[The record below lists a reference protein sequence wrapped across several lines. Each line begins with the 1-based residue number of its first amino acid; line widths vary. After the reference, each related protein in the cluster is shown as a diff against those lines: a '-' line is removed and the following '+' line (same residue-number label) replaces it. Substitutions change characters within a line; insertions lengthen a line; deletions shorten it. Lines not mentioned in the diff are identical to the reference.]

1 MKFHKITVK
10 NFKPWM
16 EETEIKLYSQSTS
29 ENPITANVGMNHAG
43 KTSIC
48 DAVLWT
54 IYGAE
59 ESLQWDQWVNIPAQ
73 EIAKTKNDA
82 TVPISTKLDLEIEGQ
97 HFQIVRS
104 AQYNINT
111 NVPEDVTVSVIDNN
125 GNPIGDNDASQDW
138 IDDKFPEQY
147 ISKYYIFSAEQMLN
161 DFTTKGNDE
170 VKKHVNVIT
179 GITALSKIKDSIG
192 KAIEKYDDEKANV
205 HRSTS
210 GFNKSEYDELI
221 KQINLKT
228 EAITGENGL
237 DKEIEK
243 LNAEK
248 KLLFPTGPS
257 QQEVQIKEWLG
268 ELDKLENQREKLEEN
283 FSQESNP
290 SSFLPKAHFI
300 FLKEIIEKCTEKTQ
314 EQPVSKG
321 DWDSATAIIS
331 SAINNKFSGILIESN
346 NIELIDRT
354 ASIPAGVRKKDTE
367 LQLANVSSNLSDD
380 MRLFLTE
387 NNQTSTHIQNLST
400 SITDFLAKR
409 NRQIEIRSDLRSL
422 GASVSDRTIE
432 DNIKKFLRKEQEIT
446 EKNLVKKQIEGQK
459 EIFVGKRIAM
469 EGESALDDAK
479 KKEIARIDKKI
490 KQVRAVRDLFEK
502 TEKTF
507 SGELITKVTDQA
519 SKIFLGV
526 IKDSKVRY
534 KGLKITDDY
543 EIQILDLHGKP
554 MSKTNQVN
562 AADLELA
569 YFSFLLSLPAYVKAD
584 IPYFIDNPFMRLDTG
599 NEQRLLKQL
608 VTLNQQII
616 MNLIPGR
623 EYNPNSYK
631 WLGKRLNTQNWLKA
645 EQTTSTS
652 RMEHTVQN
660 HPTNKVIEYRDEDL

>member
-16 EETEIKLYSQSTS
+16 EETEIQLYSQSTPD
-29 ENPITANVGMNHAG
+29 NPITANVGMNHAG

-82 TVPISTKLDLEIEGQ
+82 TVPISAKLDLEIEGQ
-97 HFQIVRS
+97 HFQIIRS
-104 AQYNINT
+104 AKYNINT

-147 ISKYYIFSAEQMLN
+147 ISKYYIFSAEQMLI
-161 DFTTKGNDE
+161 DFTTKQNEE

-179 GITALSKIKDSIG
+179 GITALSKIKDSID
-192 KAIEKYDDEKANV
+192 KAIEKYEDEKSNV
-205 HRSTS
+205 HRTVR
-210 GFNKSEYDELI
+210 GINTSEYDEII

-243 LNAEK
+243 LKEAK
-248 KLLFPTGPS
+248 QLLYPTGPS
-257 QQEVQIKEWLG
+257 QQEVQIKEWQE
-268 ELDKLENQREKLEEN
+268 ELTKLDAERDKLEEN

-300 FLKEIIEKCTEKTQ
+300 FLKEIIQKCTEKTQ
-314 EQPVSKG
+314 KQPVYKG
-321 DWDSATAIIS
+321 DWESALAVIS
-331 SAINNKFSGILIESN
+331 SAIANKFSGVMIESN

-367 LQLANVSSNLSDD
+367 LQLEDKESNVSDD
-380 MRLFLTE
+380 MRLFHTE
-387 NNQTSTHIQNLST
+387 NNQSSIHIQNLSA
-400 SITDFLAKR
+400 SIKEFVAKR

-422 GASVSDRTIE
+422 GQSGVDPTIE
-432 DNIKKFLRKEQEIT
+432 ENIKKFLRMESDIT
-446 EKNLVKKQIEGQK
+446 SKNLTKQQIEGEK
-459 EIFVGKRIAM
+459 EIFVAQKIAM
-469 EGESALDDAK
+469 EAESALDDAK
-479 KKEIARIDKKI
+479 KKEIARIDRKI
-490 KQVRAVRDLFEK
+490 KRVRAVRDLFEK

-507 SGELITKVTDQA
+507 SGELITEVTDQA

-526 IKDSKVRY
+526 IKDAQVRY

-608 VTLNQQII
+608 LTLNQQII

-631 WLGKRLNTQNWLKA
+631 WLGKRLNTQNWLEA
-645 EQTTSTS
+645 EQATATST
-652 RMEHTVQN
+652 MEHTVQN
-660 HPTNKVIEYRDEDL
+660 HPINKVIEYKDEDL